1 MLEYTVKVDTDGTK
15 HWYLKGK
22 LHCEDGPAIEWTDG
36 TKHWYQKGKLHRE
49 DGPAV
54 EWAEGTKC
62 WHLSGKFHREDGPA
76 IEASDGNKWWYLNGK
91 LLTEEDH
98 KKATSKPTCSGK
110 EVTIDGITY
119 VLKMKKDEHTRR
131 TKLITL
137 VTAADVIEAQR
148 DRIEELEDVLKGT
161 SK

>member
-1 MLEYTVKVDTDGTK
+1 MIEYKVEVDTDGTK

-36 TKHWYQKGKLHRE
+36 TKHWYLKGKLHRE
-49 DGPAV
+49 DGPAI

-76 IEASDGNKWWYLNGK
+76 IEASDGNKWWYLKGK
-91 LLTEEDH
+91 LLTEEEH

-119 VLKMKKDEHTRR
+119 VLKEKN
-131 TKLITL
+131 
-137 VTAADVIEAQR
+137 AAWYEGC
-148 DRIEELEDVLKGT
+148 K
-161 SK
+161 